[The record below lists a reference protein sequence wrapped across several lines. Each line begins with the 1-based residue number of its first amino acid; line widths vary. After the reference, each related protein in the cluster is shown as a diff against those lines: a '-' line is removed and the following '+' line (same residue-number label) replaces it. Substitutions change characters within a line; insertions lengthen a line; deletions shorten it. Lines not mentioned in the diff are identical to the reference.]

1 MTAHPVLVRL
11 PRATGLPF
19 PPQLSRA
26 TRWSRRRAWRSLVW
40 FVLTTL
46 ILHATAIV
54 ALDELQPGVR
64 DPEYARRVHQLRA
77 RLAEHPGRPLVVVIG
92 SSRAAMGVSPA
103 EWEASRPN
111 HSTTPDPLIFN
122 MSLLGGGPV
131 MQLMTLRRLYADGL
145 QPEMVLFE
153 YWPPYLH
160 WEGNWAEPNRIA
172 ADRLYPLDRP
182 LVRDYFPNPALIE
195 RLMRSYRWNPFFAAR
210 NRLMVQLAPKWLPP
224 DKRLDWTWDNVDG
237 WGWKPG
243 FDYPPGL
250 TEQRARQL
258 ATCRDTYQ
266 PLFQGF
272 QFSPQAD
279 RAIREAVAEAR
290 AHGSRVGFV
299 FLPESSEFRGWYP
312 PRVEQLAQEHLA
324 RLSRELA
331 VTVLNA
337 REWMN
342 DGLFVDGFHLSRIGA
357 AGFTRQFGPA
367 VAAVYREGS
376 P

>member
-1 MTAHPVLVRL
+1 
-11 PRATGLPF
+11 
-19 PPQLSRA
+19 
-26 TRWSRRRAWRSLVW
+26 
-40 FVLTTL
+40 VLTTL